1 MIDCFKKSLV
11 AIAIAAALAGCQMSN
26 YKLGDI
32 SRVYCGSTNTEIRAD
47 IKASLAEK
55 GISIGVDYCSSVGLV
70 DALLLQ
76 SE

>member
-1 MIDCFKKSLV
+1 MVQRFKKSLV
-11 AIAIAAALAGCQMSN
+11 AIAIATALAGCQMAN

-47 IKASLAEK
+47 IKASLSEK

-70 DALLLQ
+70 DALLSQ
-76 SE
+76 PE